1 MTNQQDIRDAD
12 GDRLKRK
19 IQWNQKGQHI
29 SEKMMNS
36 SCDNE
41 DAEMVVLLENEKSAV
56 LDSCTVSRGVTMCL
70 QNDEDFSFRKIVG
83 LTPPVVRGVSKVPK
97 N

>member
-1 MTNQQDIRDAD
+1 M
-12 GDRLKRK
+12 RLVVRMEVLL
-19 IQWNQKGQHI
+19 
-29 SEKMMNS
+29 SRLVS
-36 SCDNE
+36 SV
-41 DAEMVVLLENEKSAV
+41 AEMVVLLENEKSAV
-56 LDSCTVSRGVTMCL
+56 LDRCTVSRGVTMCL

>member
-1 MTNQQDIRDAD
+1 
-12 GDRLKRK
+12 
-19 IQWNQKGQHI
+19 
-29 SEKMMNS
+29 MMNS